1 MRKVYF
7 TEFSAFLIGA
17 IIVVWLLLLVVEKF
31 ICKLSW
37 IRIHPIIRSM
47 TSLIFVYSLLFIM
60 THYFLITFQMA
71 YFLTAGVII
80 ILNKYWLGH
89 FTAEQSAV
97 STEEKVKGAVQKI

>member
-1 MRKVYF
+1 
-7 TEFSAFLIGA
+7 
-17 IIVVWLLLLVVEKF
+17 
-31 ICKLSW
+31 
-37 IRIHPIIRSM
+37 
-47 TSLIFVYSLLFIM
+47 
-60 THYFLITFQMA
+60 MA